1 MNTRSQIL
9 LDKYIAKP
17 VAYLLNFIVRIAGK
31 LLSID
36 HNLNKDFKTI
46 AVCKFKGMGSII
58 QATPMLQAIRNR
70 FPDAEI
76 IFVSS
81 VANKSLLEKIDLVD
95 TIITLDDRN
104 MRRFGLS
111 CLRALVRLVRKR
123 PDVYIDLEI
132 YSDFSTL
139 FTLFTLSKNRIGFY
153 LRSSSFRMGIYTQM
167 MFFNPH
173 VPISDVYLQL
183 AALLYC
189 RIDGNRLFPLHKNI
203 KVENKHRSGTYI
215 LINPNASDIRL
226 ERRWNAQNFISLV
239 RMVRVAFPDHEILLI
254 GGKSEKEYTDQI
266 ANTIH
271 SEKVASLAGATTI
284 DELIYLIRN
293 ATLMVSNDTGPMHI
307 AFSTET
313 PVICLFGPCAPGQYG
328 MNRYAHVVYKRVYCS
343 PCVHEFETAPCNG
356 NNICMQLISVQ
367 EVYDMVVK
375 VLSDMKYPV
384 NTALEDDR
392 PIYQLDGLTLGLV
405 NRQL

>member
-1 MNTRSQIL
+1 MKTRSQIL

-17 VAYLLNFIVRIAGK
+17 VAYLLNFTVRIAGK

-36 HNLNKDFKTI
+36 HSLDRDFKTI
-46 AVCKFKGMGSII
+46 TVCKFKGMGSII

-81 VANKSLLEKIDLVD
+81 VANKKLLERIDLID

-104 MRRFGLS
+104 IPRFALS
-111 CLRALVRLVRKR
+111 CLRSLTRLVRKR

-139 FTLFTLSKNRIGFY
+139 FTLFTLSKNRVGFY

-189 RIDGNRLFPLHKNI
+189 RIDDVGLFPLHQKT
-203 KVENKHRSGTYI
+203 VAGDRQPADPYI
-215 LINPNASDIRL
+215 IVNPNASDIRL
-226 ERRWNAQNFISLV
+226 ERRWGAQNFIDLV
-239 RMVRVAFPDHEILLI
+239 RMTREAFPDHEILLI
-254 GGKSEKEYTDQI
+254 GSKSEKEYTDQI
-266 ANTIH
+266 ATAVN
-271 SEKVASLAGATTI
+271 SEKVVSLAGATTI
-284 DELIYLIRN
+284 DGLIHLIRN
-293 ATLMVSNDTGPMHI
+293 AALMVSNDTGPMHI

-313 PVICLFGPCAPGQYG
+313 PVICLFGPCSPGQYG
-328 MNRYAHVVYKRVYCS
+328 MNRHAHVIYKHVYCS
-343 PCVHEFETAPCNG
+343 PCVHEFETPPCNG
-356 NNICMQLISVQ
+356 NNVCMQLIGVQ
-367 EVYDMVVK
+367 EVFDIVMK
-375 VLSDMKYPV
+375 VLSGMKHPV
-384 NTALEDDR
+384 NAVLKAE
-392 PIYQLDGLTLGLV
+392 PPVYQQNGLILGLV
-405 NRQL
+405 NRPS